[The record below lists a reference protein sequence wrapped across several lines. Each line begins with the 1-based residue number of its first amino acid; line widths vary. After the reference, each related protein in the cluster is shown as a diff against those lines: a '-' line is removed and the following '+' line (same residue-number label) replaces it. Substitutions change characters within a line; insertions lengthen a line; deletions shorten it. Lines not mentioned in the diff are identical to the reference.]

1 MEFSSIK
8 SKLLILLFLS
18 ISCSF
23 LILGF
28 YNTSNKFESEYNI
41 VKQDKLSLAKQ
52 TSKFINDYLE
62 SKMQVVSSVVEM
74 IKNENLT
81 IENKVLID
89 QLMLGKKSGDF
100 ASMYL
105 GLEDSGDLIKFDGSF
120 KSIATMNYDARLRPW
135 YKKSKKTQSK
145 GVTEPFVDNTTKR
158 LVITVFAPYFVEGKL
173 VGVVGANIFLDTVVN
188 EILNLDI
195 GETGL
200 AYLLS
205 ETGDFLIHK
214 NKKLLKKPSKLF
226 VEVKTEEDDK
236 FSDIKNEGVDK
247 LVSYSKVP
255 FSSWYLVIEI
265 EKDSIFKDIKKG
277 IYSEIVLYLVLLAF
291 ILILIYFLLRKL
303 LNPLKTLEDGLYG
316 FFEYL
321 KGETNSVS
329 SLNINTTDEFGN
341 MAKKIDIEIESVKVN
356 IDKDR
361 SLIEDV
367 KHTVNKI
374 KEGKLD
380 VKVEKESSNK
390 SLNELKDILNDMIK
404 TISENV
410 NSDIN
415 TILNS
420 LDEYSKFNFVN
431 NIPNANG
438 KVSNGLNGL
447 CDIINEMLR
456 ENYNLGQ
463 TLEKN
468 AKQLLENVN
477 VLNKSSNET
486 AASLEETSA
495 SLEEI
500 TSTIIETTQ
509 NISQMA
515 KYSNTLV
522 ESINDGQNLAKLT
535 VESMN
540 EINEQTTAIA
550 EAITVIDQI
559 AFQTNILSLNA
570 AVEAATAGESGKG
583 FAVVAQEVRNLA
595 SRSAEAAKEIKEL
608 VENATVKTN
617 TGKKNADQM
626 INGYS
631 LLNENINKTTE
642 LISQIESASN
652 EQKQGIEQINDA
664 VAKLDSR
671 TQENANVANH
681 THQISI
687 DTSNIAQNIID
698 NVSTKKFRKE

>member
-1 MEFSSIK
+1 MKLSSIK
-8 SKLLILLFLS
+8 SKLLILLFIS

-28 YNTSNKFESEYNI
+28 YNTSNKFDAEYAL
-41 VKQDKLSLAKQ
+41 VEHDQLSVAKE

-81 IENKVLID
+81 IDNKVLVD
-89 QLMLGKKSGDF
+89 QLMLGKKSGNF

-105 GLEDSGDLIKFDGSF
+105 GLEDSGDLIKFNGTL

-135 YKKSKKTQSK
+135 YKKSKKIKGK
-145 GVTEPFVDNTTKR
+145 GVTEPFVDNTTKK
-158 LVITVFAPYFVEGKL
+158 LVITVFAPYKVDGKL
-173 VGVVGANIFLDTVVN
+173 IGVVGANIFLDTVVN
-188 EILNLDI
+188 EILNLDV

-205 ETGDFLIHK
+205 NDGTVLIHK
-214 NKKLLKKPSKLF
+214 DKKLLKKPSKLF
-226 VEVKTEEDDK
+226 KQIKTTENDKFAETEE
-236 FSDIKNEGVDK
+236 NGVSK

-255 FSSWYLVIEI
+255 FSSWYLVVEI
-265 EKDSIFKDIKKG
+265 EKDIIFKEIKKD
-277 IYSEIVLYLVLLAF
+277 IYKEIVLYVALLIIILVM
-291 ILILIYFLLRKL
+291 IYFLLRKL
-303 LNPLKTLEDGLYG
+303 LNPLKTLEDGLNG
-316 FFEYL
+316 FFVYL
-321 KGETNSVS
+321 KGDTNHVS
-329 SLNINTTDEFGN
+329 KLNINTDDEFGN
-341 MAKKIDIEIESVKVN
+341 MAKKIDTEIESVKTN

-361 SLIEDV
+361 VLIEDV
-367 KHTVNKI
+367 KNVVNKI
-374 KEGKLD
+374 QAGRLD
-380 VKVEKESSNK
+380 VKVQKESSNK
-390 SLNELKDILNDMIK
+390 SLNELKDILNDMIE
-404 TISENV
+404 TISNNV

-415 TILNS
+415 TILSS
-420 LDEYSKFNFVN
+420 LEEYSKFNFVEN
-431 NIPNANG
+431 VPNANG
-438 KVSNGLNGL
+438 KVSQGLNSL
-447 CDIINEMLR
+447 CDIINKMLQ

-463 TLEKN
+463 VLEKN
-468 AKQLLENVN
+468 AKQLSENVN
-477 VLNKSSNET
+477 ILNKSSNET

-509 NISQMA
+509 NISKMVN
-515 KYSNTLV
+515 YSNSLLS
-522 ESINDGQNLAKLT
+522 SINDGQKLAKIT

-550 EAITVIDQI
+550 ESITVIDQI

-570 AVEAATAGESGKG
+570 AVEAATAGEAGKG

>member
-1 MEFSSIK
+1 MKLSSIK
-8 SKLLILLFLS
+8 SKLLILLFIS

-28 YNTSNKFESEYNI
+28 YNTSNKFDAEYAL
-41 VKQDKLSLAKQ
+41 VEHDQLSVAKE

-81 IENKVLID
+81 IDNKVLVD
-89 QLMLGKKSGDF
+89 QLMLGKKSGNF

-105 GLEDSGDLIKFDGSF
+105 GLEDSGDLIKFNGTL

-135 YKKSKKTQSK
+135 YKKSKKIKGK
-145 GVTEPFVDNTTKR
+145 GVTEPFVDNTTKK
-158 LVITVFAPYFVEGKL
+158 LVITVFAPYKVDGKL
-173 VGVVGANIFLDTVVN
+173 IGVVGANIFLDTVVN
-188 EILNLDI
+188 EILNLDV

-205 ETGDFLIHK
+205 NDGTVLIHK
-214 NKKLLKKPSKLF
+214 DKKLLKKPSKLF
-226 VEVKTEEDDK
+226 KQIKTTENDKFAETEE
-236 FSDIKNEGVDK
+236 NGVSK

-255 FSSWYLVIEI
+255 FSSWYLVVEI
-265 EKDSIFKDIKKG
+265 EKDIIFKEIKKD
-277 IYSEIVLYLVLLAF
+277 IYKEIVLYVALLIIILVM
-291 ILILIYFLLRKL
+291 IYFLLRKL
-303 LNPLKTLEDGLYG
+303 LNPLKTLEDGLNS
-316 FFEYL
+316 FFVYL
-321 KGETNSVS
+321 KGDTNHVS
-329 SLNINTTDEFGN
+329 KLNINTDDEFGN
-341 MAKKIDIEIESVKVN
+341 MAKKIDTEIESVKTN

-361 SLIEDV
+361 VLIEDV
-367 KHTVNKI
+367 KNVVNKI
-374 KEGKLD
+374 QAGRLD
-380 VKVEKESSNK
+380 VKVEKQSSNK
-390 SLNELKDILNDMIK
+390 SLNELKDILNDMIE
-404 TISENV
+404 TISNNV

-415 TILNS
+415 TILSS
-420 LDEYSKFNFVN
+420 LEEYSKFNFVEN
-431 NIPNANG
+431 VPNANG
-438 KVSNGLNGL
+438 KVSQGLNSL
-447 CDIINEMLR
+447 CDIINKMLQ
-456 ENYNLGQ
+456 ENYNLGEV
-463 TLEKN
+463 LEKN
-468 AKQLLENVN
+468 AKQLSENVN
-477 VLNKSSNET
+477 ILNKSSNET

-509 NISQMA
+509 NISKMVN
-515 KYSNTLV
+515 YSNSLLS
-522 ESINDGQNLAKLT
+522 SINDGQKLAKIT

-550 EAITVIDQI
+550 ESITVIDQI

-570 AVEAATAGESGKG
+570 AVEAATAGEAGKG